1 MRQLLRVLDY
11 LGYSEIILKCDQESA
26 LKKVIDRAKTHRGP
40 GTQTMTENSAV
51 GDSKGNGLVEKANR
65 TVGAQVR
72 TMVIA
77 LESKL
82 GKTIDA
88 SSSVF
93 PWLVLHAGTLLYRFS
108 VAADGK
114 TSHERLRGKKS
125 RKQLIEFGESIH
137 FMPLNALDKP
147 NIDSRFQ
154 DGIWL
159 GVRLGT
165 DEYLVGRYFQWCVQ
179 GKVNSQKDH

>member
-1 MRQLLRVLDY
+1 M
-11 LGYSEIILKCDQESA
+11 KCDQETA
-26 LKKVIDRAKTHRGP
+26 LKKVNDGAKIHRGP

-51 GDSKGNGLVEKANR
+51 GDSKGNGLVERANR
-65 TVGAQVR
+65 TVEGQVR
-72 TMVIA
+72 TMVMA

-93 PWLVLHAGTLLYRFS
+93 PWLVLHAGTLLNRFS

-114 TSHERLRGKKS
+114 TPHERLKGKKS

-137 FMPLNALDKP
+137 VMPRNALDKP
-147 NIDSRFQ
+147 NLDSRFH

-159 GVRLGT
+159 GVKLGT
-165 DEYLVGRYFQWCVQ
+165 DEYLVGTS
-179 GKVNSQKDH
+179 NSAFKANTFGEETLSTVGITHKWRQ